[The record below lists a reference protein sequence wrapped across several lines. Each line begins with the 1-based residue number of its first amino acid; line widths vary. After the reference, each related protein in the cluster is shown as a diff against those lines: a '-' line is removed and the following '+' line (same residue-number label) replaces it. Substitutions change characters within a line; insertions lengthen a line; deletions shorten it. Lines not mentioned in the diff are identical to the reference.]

1 MAPKGLGCSLAGEQ
15 RCCSLAKA
23 LKLQLQGCHPP
34 PGPSPRPGLQPCVS
48 TKALVAWLQ
57 PCKGPEPAARGLRYL
72 FGNGSLDDALAVF
85 DGYDAAMDEPVMLMY
100 EEIMAAFPEAKFLLT
115 ISDAESW
122 FENYV
127 EISKLLRTRDS
138 FNMSAVAFWGS
149 LPSKCTEMR
158 SWGCNFHTP
167 SPEDKDTCLK
177 NYYRHIQRVQDV
189 IPPERLLVY
198 NWSDGW
204 SPLSHFLGTRVPEEQ
219 FPHEDSVRSR
229 AEGDLWDLTNA
240 SKAEIY

>member
-1 MAPKGLGCSLAGEQ
+1 VLKTGYHFFVALQNQIENKLNTKNSKVLFSISYPRKWNENTNCSAFCPVMT
-15 RCCSLAKA
+15 R
-23 LKLQLQGCHPP
+23 PP
-34 PGPSPRPGLQPCVS
+34 
-48 TKALVAWLQ
+48 T
-57 PCKGPEPAARGLRYL
+57 RYL

-85 DGYDAAMDEPVMLMY
+85 GGYDAAMDEPAMLMY

-127 EISKLLRTRDS
+127 ELSRELRATGTISLK
-138 FNMSAVAFWGS
+138 AFFHS
-149 LPSKCTEMR
+149 LPRNCSRMQ
-158 SWGCNFHTP
+158 SWGCNFANP

-177 NYYRHIQRVQDV
+177 SYHRHIQRVQDV

-204 SPLSHFLGTRVPEEQ
+204 SALSHFLGTRIPEEQ
-219 FPHEDSVRSR
+219 FPHEDLVKRN
-229 AEGDLWDLTNA
+229 AESHIEERL
-240 SKAEIY
+240 KA

>member
-1 MAPKGLGCSLAGEQ
+1 MT
-15 RCCSLAKA
+15 R
-23 LKLQLQGCHPP
+23 PP
-34 PGPSPRPGLQPCVS
+34 
-48 TKALVAWLQ
+48 T
-57 PCKGPEPAARGLRYL
+57 RYL

-122 FENYV
+122 FENFF
-127 EISKLLRTRDS
+127 EIARVLRASHRNDTLS
-138 FNMSAVAFWGS
+138 CAFWDS
-149 LPSKCTEMR
+149 LPRNCTKMG
-158 SWGCNFHTP
+158 SWGCNFESP
-167 SPEDKDTCLK
+167 SPENKDTCLK

-204 SPLSHFLGTRVPEEQ
+204 SPLSHFLGSRIPEEQ
-219 FPHEDSVRSR
+219 FPHEDIAKFYSEKKVAAKLGMSL
-229 AEGDLWDLTNA
+229 G
-240 SKAEIY
+240 S